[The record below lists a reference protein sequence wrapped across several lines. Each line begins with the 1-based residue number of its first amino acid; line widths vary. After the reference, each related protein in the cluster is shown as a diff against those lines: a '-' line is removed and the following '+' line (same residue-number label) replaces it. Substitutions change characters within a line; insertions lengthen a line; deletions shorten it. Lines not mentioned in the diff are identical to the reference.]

1 MMYLVLKGKKGEY
14 ILMCFMPRKSN
25 DETKV
30 NELMLTTPDGH
41 NVFISHL
48 PQLGSSKPVLVR
60 C

>member
-1 MMYLVLKGKKGEY
+1 
-14 ILMCFMPRKSN
+14 MCFMPRKSN